1 MARHLREQSG
11 GNPADHG
18 PVRELANR
26 PASPRSNEDFPDAP
40 GPGERSGPG
49 GDLSDE
55 QRRDFA
61 IRLGLGDDAAG
72 DDAAGDREQRG
83 GRARRGDAREERA
96 ADSAGTGPSR
106 GARRRVT
113 QVVIRGVRRPVA
125 TVLIVVSR
133 GVGTTGRW
141 LHSAGERIA
150 PGDS

>member
-40 GPGERSGPG
+40 GPGERTGPG

-61 IRLGLGDDAAG
+61 TRLGLGDDAVG
-72 DDAAGDREQRG
+72 DGEERRERVP
-83 GRARRGDAREERA
+83 RGDAREERA